1 VKINDSRSN
10 LKKIFLSI
18 KRLIKPDVKFFKKLN
33 LILLIFLVKKLI
45 VITIIENNEM
55 SVRKIWSKERLIIF
69 SSNTI
74 NKNRINKLIKI
85 DITAY
90 AVFVEMYIVGETS

>member
-1 VKINDSRSN
+1 VKINESKVN
-10 LKKIFLSI
+10 LKKRFLLI
-18 KRLIKPDVKFFKKLN
+18 KRLIKPDIKFFKKLN
-33 LILLIFLVKKLI
+33 CILSIFLVKKLI
-45 VITIIENNEM
+45 VKTIIENNEM
-55 SVRKIWSKERLIIF
+55 RMRKIWSIERLIIL

-74 NKNRINKLIKI
+74 SKNRIKKFIKI